1 MKSLNKFSI
10 SKLMHYLL
18 RYKGL
23 FIATITIALINSYT
37 SSYRPKLISNVIDV
51 AIPSKSQELLVQG
64 LLVIVGVILLEVI
77 FQFVFI
83 LLTNSFAQNII
94 QDIRD
99 DLFRKLIYFKL
110 KFFNITPNGVL
121 VTRVVSD
128 IETIS
133 TVFSDGFVMI
143 FGDLLKITFVIFM
156 MYSINWKIATIVLL
170 IIPMMVW
177 LTRYFQK
184 SIKKTFQD
192 ERSYTAKLNSF
203 VQERVTGIKII
214 QIFNREKAEFEKFKK
229 INTELREA
237 HIRTVFYFAV
247 FFPITEII
255 SSITIGLI
263 ILYGGYAATNQ
274 IPVNPGEIIAFILY
288 TQMLFRPMRQIADR
302 FNNMQRGLVGAE
314 RVFKLM
320 DTNEIIPDEGTA
332 KIDHIE
338 GNIEFKDVH
347 FSYEKG
353 EEVLKGISFQVKKGE
368 TIAIVGATGAGKSTI
383 INLLSRF
390 FDINSGTITIDG
402 LDIKSIPL
410 KTLRE
415 RIAVVLQDV
424 FLFNDSIL
432 HNITLGNP
440 TITREDVIKA
450 SKEIKLHQF
459 IENLPNEYDYEV
471 KERGISLSVGQRQ
484 LISFLRAMVHHPDI
498 LVLDEA
504 TSSIDSHSEQLIQEA
519 TKKLTRNR
527 TSIVIAHRLA
537 TIQNAD
543 KIIALEDGRIKE
555 FGTHD
560 VLLQNPNGYYTKL
573 YNAQFLKENPS

>member
-1 MKSLNKFSI
+1 MKSFNKNSI
-10 SKLMHYLL
+10 VKLARYPL

-23 FIATITIALINSYT
+23 FIATIVIALINSYV
-37 SSYRPKLISNVIDV
+37 SAYRPKLISNVIDV
-51 AIPSKSQELLVQG
+51 AIPSKNQELLLQG
-64 LLVIVGVILLEVI
+64 LLVIAGIILLEVV
-77 FQFVFI
+77 FQFIFI
-83 LLTNSFAQNII
+83 LLANSFAQNII
-94 QDIRD
+94 QDIRN
-99 DLFRKLIYFKL
+99 DLFKKLISFKL
-110 KFFNITPNGVL
+110 KFFNLTPNGVL

-133 TVFSDGFVMI
+133 TVFSDGLVMI

-156 MYSINWKIATIVLL
+156 MYSMNWKIATIVLF
-170 IIPMMVW
+170 IIPVMVL

-192 ERSYTAKLNSF
+192 ERSYAAKLNSF

-229 INTELREA
+229 INTELKEA
-237 HIRTVFYFAV
+237 HIRTIFYFAI

-255 SSITIGLI
+255 SSITVGLI

-288 TQMLFRPMRQIADR
+288 IQMLFRPMRQIADR

-320 DTNEIIPDEGTA
+320 DTDEMIPDKGTT
-332 KIDHIE
+332 KLQQIQ
-338 GNIEFKDVH
+338 GNIEFKNVH

-353 EEVLKGISFQVKKGE
+353 EEVLKGISFKVKKGE

-383 INLLSRF
+383 INLLTRF
-390 FDINSGTITIDG
+390 FDIDSGEITIDG
-402 LDIKSIPL
+402 INIQSIPL

-415 RIAVVLQDV
+415 RIAIVLQDV

-432 HNITLGNP
+432 YNITLGNP
-440 TITREDVIKA
+440 SITREEVIKA

-459 IENLPNEYDYEV
+459 IKNLPNEYDYEV
-471 KERGISLSVGQRQ
+471 KERGVSLSVGQRQ
-484 LISFLRAMVHHPDI
+484 LISFLRAMVHRPDI

-504 TSSIDSHSEQLIQEA
+504 TSSIDSYSEQLIQEA
-519 TKKLTRNR
+519 TDKLTLNR
-527 TSIVIAHRLA
+527 TSIIIAHRLA

-543 KIIALEDGRIKE
+543 KIIALENGLIKE
-555 FGTHD
+555 IGTHD
-560 VLLQNPNGYYTKL
+560 DLLASPNGYYKKL
-573 YNAQFLKENPS
+573 YEAQFLKENIS

>member
-1 MKSLNKFSI
+1 MSLNKNSI
-10 SKLMHYLL
+10 SKLTHYLL

-23 FIATITIALINSYT
+23 FIATIAIALINSYT
-37 SSYRPKLISNVIDV
+37 SSYRPKLISDVIDV

-77 FQFVFI
+77 FQFIFI
-83 LLTNSFAQNII
+83 LLANSFAQNII

-143 FGDLLKITFVIFM
+143 FGDLLKIAFVIFM

-170 IIPMMVW
+170 IIPVMVW

-255 SSITIGLI
+255 SSIAIGLI

-320 DTNEIIPDEGTA
+320 DTNETIPDEGTA

-390 FDINSGTITIDG
+390 FDIDSGTITIDG

-440 TITREDVIKA
+440 AITREDVIKA

-555 FGTHD
+555 IGTHD
-560 VLLQNPNGYYTKL
+560 ALLLNPNGYYTKL

>member
-1 MKSLNKFSI
+1 MKSLNKNSI
-10 SKLMHYLL
+10 SKLTHYLL

-23 FIATITIALINSYT
+23 FIATIAIALINSYT
-37 SSYRPKLISNVIDV
+37 SSYRPKLISDVIDV

-77 FQFVFI
+77 FQFIFI
-83 LLTNSFAQNII
+83 LLANSFAQNII

-143 FGDLLKITFVIFM
+143 FGDLLKIAFVIFM
-156 MYSINWKIATIVLL
+156 MYSINWKIATIILL
-170 IIPMMVW
+170 IIPVMVW

-255 SSITIGLI
+255 SSIAIGLI

-320 DTNEIIPDEGTA
+320 DTNETIPDEGTA

-390 FDINSGTITIDG
+390 FDIDSGTITIDG

-440 TITREDVIKA
+440 AITREDVIKA

-555 FGTHD
+555 IGTHD
-560 VLLQNPNGYYTKL
+560 ALLLNPNGYYTKL